1 MKKREYRVVIVGAS
15 SGIGRALAEA
25 LASRGVKVGIAARNT
40 DRLKAIKQEYPDT
53 IQYETID
60 INSREAPER
69 LHDLIK
75 KLGGMDI
82 YIHAAGIGYK
92 NPDLDTDFEVSTIE
106 TNTVGFARMVSTAY
120 RYFRDRRK
128 GGQIAAI
135 SSVAGTKGIG
145 SMAAYSASKRFDS
158 TYLTALEQLNRRQ
171 GAGIYFTDI
180 RPGWVRTPLLVAGEK
195 YMMEMSLEEVVPQ
208 ILEAIIHRRRVAII
222 DRRWRLL
229 VSLWSLLP
237 NAIWTRLPVSF

>member
-1 MKKREYRVVIVGAS
+1 MKREYRVVITGAS

-25 LASRGVKVGIAARNT
+25 FASRGVKVGIAARNT
-40 DRLKAIKQEYPDT
+40 DRLEALKEKYPDNT
-53 IQYETID
+53 LYETID
-60 INSREAPER
+60 INNQKAPER

-75 KLGGMDI
+75 RLGGMDL

-92 NPDLDTDFEVSTIE
+92 NPHLDTDTEVRTVE
-106 TNTVGFARMVSTAY
+106 TNTVGFARMVSAAY
-120 RYFRDRRK
+120 RYFRDRRC

-145 SMAAYSASKRFDS
+145 AMAAYSASKRFDS

-171 GAGIYFTDI
+171 NAGVYFTDI
-180 RPGWVRTPLLVAGEK
+180 RPGWVRTPLLIDGEK

-208 ILEAIIHRRRVAII
+208 ILEAIIHRRRVAVI
-222 DRRWRLL
+222 DFRWRLL
-229 VSLWSLLP
+229 VALWRLIP